1 MAAFDTAWDLTKDFY
16 FDSRDEM
23 TGGKYTPPSA
33 TANVTVPDFVKR
45 PTGFFSRF
53 TAGKR
58 DWDPY
63 YGAELIQE
71 DGNPTSENTVITG
84 DAAQTFDPSKKVQ
97 GAGGISYRTDLN
109 PYTEQEQ
116 IDRGRDATPE
126 TAEFRRG
133 GSLPR
138 TKTMRTDTP
147 RKTIIDYKDAKGQD
161 IEGYDKSGKRYLQS
175 NINQLYQFEGQ
186 DRDYATH
193 TGTNLSTYGPANRYR
208 NLFSSG
214 FDEDEAIDDII
225 STIVHESGH
234 EAIDEELVQAVNQGI
249 LPSANFNAAHEV
261 GAHTLEHFAD
271 EDKVNERLARH
282 TNTAADSYK
291 APKQF
296 QTREGG
302 QQIRMPKPRVIKSF
316 DDVWDLMKAP
326 FHGTTTDVLD
336 KIKEQGL
343 KPSRASP
350 FDEAKIYY
358 SKSPRTALAFS
369 KIRSELKDEYT
380 GQDRGDPVLIQFPQD
395 AVVVPNEA
403 DRKTHYAYTYNPI
416 PPDKLKYF
424 FGPSKS
430 DYENFDEEGWY
441 EWTEAM
447 DNWKKEM
454 RERYRRGEF
463 DD

>member
-1 MAAFDTAWDLTKDFY
+1 MTAFDTAWDLTKDFY

-23 TGGKYTPPSA
+23 TGGKYTGPTA

-208 NLFSSG
+208 NLFSSAG

-249 LPSANFNAAHEV
+249 LPNENFNAAHEV
-261 GAHTLEHFAD
+261 GAHTLQHFAD

-282 TNTAADSYK
+282 TNTAAHSYK

-302 QQIRMPKPRVIKSF
+302 KQIRMPKPRVIKSF

-326 FHGTTTDVLD
+326 FHGTTTGVLER
-336 KIKEQGL
+336 IREQGL
-343 KPSRASP
+343 QPKAPDAFTKPSVFFSQSP
-350 FDEAKIYY
+350 EQAIGFAN
-358 SKSPRTALAFS
+358 
-369 KIRSELKDEYT
+369 IRSDLTRGKD
-380 GQDRGDPVLIQFPQD
+380 GGDPVLLHFPLDAVKNPNRRLFPPEGDNQWTESPIPASAITEYYGPPKPQD
-395 AVVVPNEA
+395 EE
-403 DRKTHYAYTYNPI
+403 KW
-416 PPDKLKYF
+416 
-424 FGPSKS
+424 
-430 DYENFDEEGWY
+430 DEWQDAIIS
-441 EWTEAM
+441 WR
-447 DNWKKEM
+447 KEM
-454 RERYRRGEF
+454 MERYERGEF